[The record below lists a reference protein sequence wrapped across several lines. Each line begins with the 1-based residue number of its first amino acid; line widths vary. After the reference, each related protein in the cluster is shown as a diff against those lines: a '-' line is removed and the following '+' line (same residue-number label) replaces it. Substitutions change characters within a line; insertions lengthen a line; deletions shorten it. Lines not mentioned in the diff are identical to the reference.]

1 MFVSVKSFDV
11 GIQALGASI
20 ETKDNQSRFDVAQT
34 YREHLKQVYAD
45 RGLEEWLQVGRAL
58 FHDLLL
64 RDLEHIQPNKKS
76 NLTRP
81 NPHYRTRKHHWES
94 TWLLRSSFKQKRK
107 IV

>member
-45 RGLEEWLQVGRAL
+45 RGLEEWLQVGRAY
-58 FHDLLL
+58 FM
-64 RDLEHIQPNKKS
+64 ICC
-76 NLTRP
+76 
-81 NPHYRTRKHHWES
+81 
-94 TWLLRSSFKQKRK
+94 
-107 IV
+107 